1 MTRSDMRCLLGW
13 RSAGVLSLLAVFGAS
28 VVLAQDA
35 PVVPK
40 QLRLADAIKIALGS
54 STQLGTDQA
63 ALDAAGKAKTAAW
76 FNLGPDLRIS
86 GTRSSNTRKDFDKVS
101 QVTTLEGEV
110 ITTAGDTIKQ
120 VPVKTATVV
129 ADVTEESTF
138 KQGQLTSSIRL
149 FDGFANINRVR
160 AASQDQAASG
170 HNLEYTRKRVQESV
184 ISAYYNLL
192 RAKLLLRV
200 AEEGETVAKDQ
211 LDRTQALY
219 ELGSAARSDV
229 LKSQVQHGQT
239 RLVLVRAR
247 NNVRQTHVD
256 LEYAMNLTMSAD
268 FDIDTTVVIDTVQVP
283 AYEGERDYAMAHR
296 DNLLAARA
304 RERAAQVRTGIAK
317 GALLPSVDFQYAYS
331 MTRQTSEFRLGASK
345 NDNRQWALFGSWNLW
360 DRYQNYANI
369 AEARAAARTNE
380 YARKQ
385 AELDAV
391 REIRQLV
398 NSMDEARE
406 RFAVARENVVR
417 SREDLRLAQ
426 EKFRVGAG
434 TILDTITAESD
445 LTLTRASVVEAGVD
459 YLIARANLTR
469 ATGREFT
476 EQ

>member
-1 MTRSDMRCLLGW
+1 
-13 RSAGVLSLLAVFGAS
+13 
-28 VVLAQDA
+28 VVVD
-35 PVVPK
+35 
-40 QLRLADAIKIALGS
+40 
-54 STQLGTDQA
+54 
-63 ALDAAGKAKTAAW
+63 
-76 FNLGPDLRIS
+76 
-86 GTRSSNTRKDFDKVS
+86 
-101 QVTTLEGEV
+101 
-110 ITTAGDTIKQ
+110 
-120 VPVKTATVV
+120 TATKVE
-129 ADVTEESTF
+129 DRTEESSF

-160 AASQDQAASG
+160 AASQDQAASS
-170 HNLEYTRKRVQESV
+170 HNLAYTRKRVQESV

-200 AEEGETVAKDQ
+200 AEESEGVAKEQ

-247 NNVRQTHVD
+247 NNVRQAHVD
-256 LEYAMNLTMSAD
+256 MEYAMNLTMSAD
-268 FDIDTTVVIDTVQVP
+268 FDIDTTISVDTTQVP
-283 AYEGERDYAMAHR
+283 DYEIERDYAMGHR

-304 RERAAQVRTGIAK
+304 RESAASHRAWMAR
-317 GALLPSVDFQYAYS
+317 GALLPTVDFQYAYS
-331 MTRQTSEFRLGASK
+331 MTRSTSEFRFGAAK
-345 NDNRQWALFGSWNLW
+345 NDNRQWAVFGSWNLW

-369 AEARAAARTNE
+369 GVARANARTNE

-398 NSMDEARE
+398 NTMDEARE
-406 RFAVARENVVR
+406 RFVVARENVTR

-445 LTLTRASVVEAGVD
+445 LTLTRASVVEAVVD
-459 YLIARANLTR
+459 YLIARANLAR

-476 EQ
+476 EN